1 MMVKKVGDRK
11 ESSAGRVI
19 DYIQRALDYMQR
31 KNMPE
36 QDRPETFQG
45 NCLTDDIEL
54 CKLEIKST
62 QDQNMRVKGDKTYH
76 MIISFSPEDHDK
88 LTTEFHKKVVE
99 DICNELGFGDHQRV
113 CAIHKDT
120 ENEHCHVIINKIHPE
135 TFKIHSPF
143 QDGPKMNLIA
153 AELEQKYNLTII
165 NHSNEKNEKKNRQK
179 DGIISFNQWVIEEIK
194 ESLEDMIKGG
204 AGWKEVAD
212 HLATHNLHVRKRGR
226 GLVISDKDKP
236 LFIKAS
242 SVTRSFKKIGHLPD
256 GLESTIQA
264 TCKYERIPVTG
275 KNPLWDKYQ
284 ANKETNKEKK
294 SEIHKTFRQLRS
306 AIYKEAKLQNLEV
319 KHNKS
324 LRGPAKKDQ
333 YKNIRDAVTDKLA
346 NFDLQKK
353 DELTK
358 HNSGNWLD
366 FLMREYNENGNIDA
380 LEQLKKSKIFNP
392 KFKNNMTGT
401 NKKTENFAKVD
412 KAGNTYEEVGKNKIF
427 LIDDILK
434 TQSDELAVA
443 TRALEIAMEKFQEPI
458 EVDGSDVFIK
468 AIQLA
473 AELKG
478 INVNVAGQEVEKE
491 QSKDIEI

>member
-76 MIISFSPEDHDK
+76 MIISYSPEDNDK
-88 LTTEFHKKVVE
+88 LTTQFHKKIVA

-179 DGIISFNQWVIEEIK
+179 DGIISFNQWVIEEMK

-204 AGWKEVAD
+204 AEWKEVAD
-212 HLATHNLHVRKRGR
+212 HLATHNLHVRRRGR
-226 GLVISDKDKP
+226 GLVISDRNKP
-236 LFIKAS
+236 LFIKSS
-242 SVTRSFKKIGHLPD
+242 SVTRAFKELGPLPD
-256 GLESTIQA
+256 GLESAVQA
-264 TCKYERIPVTG
+264 TCTYERVPVTG

-284 ANKETNKEKK
+284 ATKEANKAKK
-294 SEIHKTFRQLRS
+294 AELHKTFRQLRS
-306 AIYKEAKLQNLEV
+306 AMFKEAKLQNLEV
-319 KHNKS
+319 KYNKR
-324 LRGPAKKDQ
+324 LRGPAKKSQ
-333 YKNIRDAVTDKLA
+333 YINIRDAVTDKLA
-346 NFDLQKK
+346 DLDRQMK

-366 FLMREYNENGNIDA
+366 YLMREYNENGNVEA
-380 LEQLKKSKIFNP
+380 MEQLKKSKIFNP
-392 KFKNNMTGT
+392 KFKNIMTGSST
-401 NKKTENFAKVD
+401 NTEPFVKVD
-412 KAGNTYEEVGKNKIF
+412 KAGNTYEEVGKSKIF
-427 LIDDILK
+427 LIDDTLK

-458 EVDGSDVFIK
+458 QVDGSDLFIK
-468 AIQLA
+468 AIRLA
-473 AELKG
+473 AEIKG
-478 INVNVAGQEVEKE
+478 INVKVAGQEVEKE
-491 QSKDIEI
+491 KSKDIEI